1 MQDEFGQL
9 PSDVARPLRRQQQP
23 TSASRSSRGHRRPP
37 PLPSGAAS
45 PDHLVLLR
53 SSDMEAWES
62 ESPMAA
68 VTLPSRPPPMPPS
81 MASGSSVGGPLPLP
95 PRGSSSHSRP
105 ARPPPMLGRTS
116 SLPLNQGGGPP
127 VVPPRPEST
136 LTSNSRRIQPSSA
149 SQQQHRQQSSRHP
162 EGPKPK
168 SQLRPT
174 QSLVPPS
181 QPAVINPDLLV
192 ALPVTTRPL
201 DERIPRVR
209 MLAAWNYQT
218 MLLDYGCHCLIWLNH
233 SRLRLASLTSPSA
246 SLARGKLP
254 LERRIFML
262 RLPSAALHQRPASK
276 D

>member
-136 LTSNSRRIQPSSA
+136 LTSNSRRIQPS
-149 SQQQHRQQSSRHP
+149 QQQHRQQSSRLP

-192 ALPVTTRPL
+192 ALPATTRPL

-209 MLAAWNYQT
+209 MLAE
-218 MLLDYGCHCLIWLNH
+218 LD
-233 SRLRLASLTSPSA
+233 
-246 SLARGKLP
+246 
-254 LERRIFML
+254 
-262 RLPSAALHQRPASK
+262 
-276 D
+276 

>member
-1 MQDEFGQL
+1 MNSLFGMQDEFGQL
-9 PSDVARPLRRQQQP
+9 PSDVASPLRRQQQQSLP
-23 TSASRSSRGHRRPP
+23 TSALSASRSSRGHRRPP
-37 PLPSGAAS
+37 PLPTGATS

-68 VTLPSRPPPMPPS
+68 VTLPSRPPPLPPS
-81 MASGSSVGGPLPLP
+81 MASSASGSSVGGPLPLP

-116 SLPLNQGGGPP
+116 SLPLNYGGGPP

-149 SQQQHRQQSSRHP
+149 SKQPRQQSSRHP
-162 EGPKPK
+162 EGPKAN

-174 QSLVPPS
+174 QSLVQPS
-181 QPAVINPDLLV
+181 QPPVVNPDLLV
-192 ALPVTTRPL
+192 ALPVSTRPL

-209 MLAAWNYQT
+209 MPASTLIMRAKAKINPNYQNT
-218 MLLDYGCHCLIWLNH
+218 FLGCGCHFNL
-233 SRLRLASLTSPSA
+233 
-246 SLARGKLP
+246 G
-254 LERRIFML
+254 
-262 RLPSAALHQRPASK
+262 
-276 D
+276 